1 MGPICPTMTGSVM
14 VVSNITMGKVDISF
28 MISHT
33 LWRFDCLVANPKYD
47 SGKSLF
53 KSIDQ
58 EVDLSWLK
66 RRLIP
71 IQMLQFISVCRTQ
84 PNRWIILDSYC
95 MTIKTCAHGNFFS
108 RTRSSV
114 NALQITLSLV
124 IGFENCWL
132 CKFESSLPYKY
143 DMSCVYSLKLYL
155 NGSSWFRIIDMGKL

>member
-58 EVDLSWLK
+58 EVDLS
-66 RRLIP
+66 
-71 IQMLQFISVCRTQ
+71 
-84 PNRWIILDSYC
+84 
-95 MTIKTCAHGNFFS
+95 
-108 RTRSSV
+108 
-114 NALQITLSLV
+114 
-124 IGFENCWL
+124 
-132 CKFESSLPYKY
+132 
-143 DMSCVYSLKLYL
+143 
-155 NGSSWFRIIDMGKL
+155 